1 MKKYYPVYH
10 GRNHVIRVQDRTE
23 VLISTDRCTMGTTL
37 ERDKSALDIYKL
49 IIRSKNTEDDVKLL
63 LSIKGNDRSED
74 NFGTFSLWRE
84 EFGVKANSVQLG
96 LQAK

>member
-1 MKKYYPVYH
+1 
-10 GRNHVIRVQDRTE
+10 
-23 VLISTDRCTMGTTL
+23 MGTTL
-37 ERDKSALDIYKL
+37 ERDKSALDIFKL